1 MGKLVLIG
9 LVEPKDGDHVQAFKD
24 WYLGNHVE
32 DTFNCP
38 NVSAVRCFKAE
49 KDFKGGMPAGYI
61 TIYEFE
67 GDDAVAAQKVLDA
80 YQADPEGWDKR
91 QPNNN
96 SMKIVGSGWY
106 REEVA
111 FA

>member
-9 LVEPKDGDHVQAFKD
+9 LIEPKTDDHIQAFKD

-38 NVSAVRCFKAE
+38 NVTAVRCFKSL
-49 KDFKGGMPAGYI
+49 KGFLGEPPAGYI

-80 YQADPEGWDKR
+80 YQADPKGWDKR
-91 QPNNN
+91 QPNNQ
-96 SMKIVGSGWY
+96 SMKIIGAGWY
-106 REEVA
+106 QEEIA